1 MLETRLSACLY
12 RPTPSDQWLHRRG
25 GSDRL
30 LDVYTQRVWEVRDAV
45 AHPQTE
51 YKERFISLTGSK
63 PNNLAACSTFNLMF
77 AKSLNPVTAA
87 AKGLKPRLKHGSC
100 VPVSAAVDSTVELL
114 LFPAWIFTESISNA
128 HTDVNTASQRVL
140 SVILHHYVSD
150 TQFKVLD
157 ILTNMSILLGYQ
169 LPGFNRGFS
178 PFAAAVTGFKLL
190 ANIKLN
196 LEQAARLFG
205 LLPVSDMK
213 CSLYSVCYND
223 V

>member
-1 MLETRLSACLY
+1 MFGKDTRWTSNFSDETIASGCA
-12 RPTPSDQWLHRRG
+12 S
-25 GSDRL
+25 
-30 LDVYTQRVWEVRDAV
+30 TQRDRRR
-45 AHPQTE
+45 
-51 YKERFISLTGSK
+51 KERERGETDVDEKQGQRRTS
-63 PNNLAACSTFNLMF
+63 
-77 AKSLNPVTAA
+77 VV
-87 AKGLKPRLKHGSC
+87 

-190 ANIKLN
+190 ANIDLN